1 MATLDEKLDTP
12 RKPSPEPV
20 AAGSVG
26 IAGAQTGIYPLDS
39 PGGWHII
46 GRTPVKQF
54 DACTKELVKLKVGD
68 NVQFYGISKEEYESL
83 MNC

>member
-1 MATLDEKLDTP
+1 MLLAALKA
-12 RKPSPEPV
+12 KPVPV

-54 DACTKELVKLKVGD
+54 DAKATDLVKLKVGD
-68 NVQFYGISKEEYESL
+68 HVQFYAISEEEYEAS
-83 MNC
+83 MEM